1 MRKFELTL
9 SVAAC
14 VAVVTIIAS
23 CSNDSSTPIGGAALL
38 APALSAVA
46 PPTITGLNPN
56 PIPATSGFHT
66 ITLTGTNFVDQ
77 SAVVATW
84 GINGGGEGP
93 VAPSRVTY
101 VSSTQLTVI
110 AHVVGGVPD
119 TGSFRVVNP
128 EGTSSSP
135 FPFTIVP
142 PPTITGLSPSPI
154 PATSG
159 LHTIT
164 LTGTNFVDK
173 PTVIATWGIFGGGEG
188 PVDPSRVTYVS
199 STQLTVIANIV
210 GGLPDTGSFR
220 VVNPDGLS
228 SSPFP
233 FTIVPP
239 PPTITG
245 LGPALIPATSGPH
258 TITLTGTRRCC
269 S

>member
-14 VAVVTIIAS
+14 LAVVAIIAS
-23 CSNDSSTPIGGAALL
+23 CSNESSTPIGGAALL

-46 PPTITGLNPN
+46 PTITGLNPN
-56 PIPATSGFHT
+56 PIPATSGLHT
-66 ITLTGTNFVDQ
+66 ITLTGTNFVDKP
-77 SAVVATW
+77 AVIGTW
-84 GINGGGEGP
+84 GINGGGEG
-93 VAPSRVTY
+93 VVDPSRVTY

-119 TGSFRVVNP
+119 TGSFRVVTP
-128 EGTSSSP
+128 DGQSSFP

-142 PPTITGLSPSPI
+142 PPTITGLSPAPI

-173 PTVIATWGIFGGGEG
+173 PTVIGTWGIFGGGEG

-220 VVNPDGLS
+220 VVNPDGLR

-245 LGPALIPATSGPH
+245 LGPAAATQRSAP
-258 TITLTGTRRCC
+258 TRSR
-269 S
+269 